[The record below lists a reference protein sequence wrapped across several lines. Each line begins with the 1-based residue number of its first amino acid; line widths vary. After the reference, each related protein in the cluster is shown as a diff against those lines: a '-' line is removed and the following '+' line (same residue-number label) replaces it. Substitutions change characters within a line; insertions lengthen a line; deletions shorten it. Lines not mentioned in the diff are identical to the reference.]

1 MFQVPPF
8 AILVSSISVMPS
20 RKSIRS
26 TEKQERR
33 HTPKRPPMD
42 SPTDFQLII
51 QDNLIKFVSA
61 VPYIDSSRFD
71 PPS

>member
-1 MFQVPPF
+1 
-8 AILVSSISVMPS
+8 
-20 RKSIRS
+20 
-26 TEKQERR
+26 
-33 HTPKRPPMD
+33 MD